1 MLVAKNK
8 TLKMKKNKQKLAK
21 ICAAVLVSCVS
32 QSKEYL
38 LLISVTVYEALVLL
52 CCFIVNLFIY

>member
-1 MLVAKNK
+1 
-8 TLKMKKNKQKLAK
+8 MKKNKQKLAK

>member
-1 MLVAKNK
+1 
-8 TLKMKKNKQKLAK
+8 MKKNKQKLAK
-21 ICAAVLVSCVS
+21 TCAAALMSWVS